1 MVYYIRYLKAPRLQ
15 KQKTGSI
22 SASALICITTD
33 LGDAFLSQD
42 VDLLVTLHPAQA
54 ENKILCQERV
64 QWHGGKRELPIT
76 LGPLPAGI
84 SQLSMIMK
92 VTASKS
98 TSTSSDPLMDQQ
110 NIPLVL
116 SCWSTSFGGRQSL
129 IAEKLIERRFRVNQ
143 SVELS
148 IWEETGNSIARHIWD
163 AAIASVMYLQQILA
177 RDPKSANPVLQ
188 KILQSE
194 RGSSLN
200 VIELGSGC
208 GIVGIALADLL
219 PQCSVLLTDLDEVE
233 EIITKNIE
241 AAKPAHASKIQ
252 YRPLDWEEELPDD
265 LFDTPS
271 VDLVLV
277 SDCTYNADSLPA
289 LVSVLG
295 RLVKLSPDAVILVAL
310 KRRHESESIFFDL
323 MQSAGL
329 EDLNSHHM
337 ELPSQHEQ
345 WDEIELHCY
354 GRRSQHVI

>member
-1 MVYYIRYLKAPRLQ
+1 MVFYTRFLKTPRLQ
-15 KQKTGSI
+15 KQKTGSV
-22 SASALICITTD
+22 SATALICITTD

-42 VDLLVTLHPAQA
+42 MDLLVTLHPAQH
-54 ENKILCQERV
+54 ENKILCQERL
-64 QWHGGKRELPIT
+64 QWHGGKREIPIA
-76 LGPLPAGI
+76 LGPLPASI
-84 SQLSMIMK
+84 SQLPLIMK
-92 VTASKS
+92 VTSSKS
-98 TSTSSDPLMDQQ
+98 ASISSDPLLDQHG
-110 NIPLVL
+110 IPLVL
-116 SCWSTSFGGRQSL
+116 SCWSTPFGGRQSL
-129 IAEKLIERRFRVNQ
+129 VADKLIERRLRVNQ

-163 AAIASVMYLQQILA
+163 AAIASVMYLQQIIA
-177 RDPKSANPVLQ
+177 GSSKSANPVLQ
-188 KILQSE
+188 KILQNE
-194 RGSSLN
+194 HGRSLG

-241 AAKPAHASKIQ
+241 TAKPAHASRIQ
-252 YRPLDWEEELPDD
+252 YRPLDWDEELPED

-295 RLVKLSPDAVILVAL
+295 RLVKLSPHAVVLVAL

-329 EDLNSHHM
+329 EDLHSHHM

-345 WDEIELHCY
+345 WDDVELHCY
-354 GRRSQHVI
+354 GRRSHHIV